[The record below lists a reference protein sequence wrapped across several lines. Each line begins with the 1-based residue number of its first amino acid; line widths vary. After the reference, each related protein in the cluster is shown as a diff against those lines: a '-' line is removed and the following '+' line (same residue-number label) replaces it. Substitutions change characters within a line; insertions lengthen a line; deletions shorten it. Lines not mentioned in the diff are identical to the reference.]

1 MLLLS
6 QDRTGQGLDR
16 GVSRR
21 YRIQMMEAAVV
32 GEEAELHV
40 QAQMEGLASG
50 LAARSDRSLP
60 TLALTKAIH
69 FNVLL
74 HFPCSL
80 LASLLLLLL
89 LHLPLFP
96 FPILTRYEMHAHTA
110 PSRGGIS
117 PEQPIFTHKG
127 TLAYLVLIIVLSIIP
142 IYPIIVYRQCLLV
155 F

>member
-1 MLLLS
+1 MEA
-6 QDRTGQGLDR
+6 
-16 GVSRR
+16 SRWR

-69 FNVLL
+69 SF
-74 HFPCSL
+74 FTSIPCSL

-110 PSRGGIS
+110 PSRGGIL
-117 PEQPIFTHKG
+117 PEQPIFTHYRY
-127 TLAYLVLIIVLSIIP
+127 LAYLVLIIVLSIIP
-142 IYPIIVYRQCLLV
+142 IYLPYHT
-155 F
+155 